1 MCIKKVPLWKI
12 EKKAQDNID
21 NQSNSKVVI
30 HSFEIITKSIA
41 DNCKEK
47 RVAEYLCTCKVCGN
61 NFKCEVPQTRSSC
74 GCDRI
79 KKIIDRQR
87 KQKEI
92 ALKLGGICDHLH
104 TTRELTAIEKKFL
117 YEVF

>member
-21 NQSNSKVVI
+21 NQSNDKVTV
-30 HSFEIITKSIA
+30 HSFEIVLKNI
-41 DNCKEK
+41 NNNK
-47 RVAEYLCTCKVCGN
+47 RQVRRAEYMCTCNVCGN

-92 ALKLGGICDHLH
+92 ARKLGGICDHLH